1 MKFTTFCKY
10 NCKVQIF
17 PLFLSYYL
25 VKLPLKIKIEFLV
38 LLMTWSQTSFSS
50 MFTCCLIN
58 LLINPLSI
66 FRIWYVNFR
75 PLRFPISKAHAFP
88 SKLFTIMLSSH
99 SVRITPILIWFAWSV
114 IVSILAFSVS
124 FNNSYTK
131 PDGPTVLLLFFLQIA
146 FLTTSLYINLRYT
159 TTSICFRQAISAP
172 RKLCVQKL
180 LIVTYS
186 SYILIFMADW

>member
-1 MKFTTFCKY
+1 MKFTTFCKC

-75 PLRFPISKAHAFP
+75 PLRFPISKAHPFP
-88 SKLFTIMLSSH
+88 SKLFAIMLSSH

-124 FNNSYTK
+124 FNNSYT
-131 PDGPTVLLLFFLQIA
+131 I
-146 FLTTSLYINLRYT
+146 TTSLYINWGTPLPL
-159 TTSICFRQAISAP
+159 SASD
-172 RKLCVQKL
+172 KLFPPHANSVFKSFSL
-180 LIVTYS
+180 
-186 SYILIFMADW
+186 